1 MAESGEK
8 DNGNGEEKSGFP
20 AAFAVGVVIM
30 LILAAGLVLLSRAT
44 RPRPPDASQK
54 PPFGPTEQ
62 AYAPQI
68 HFQSGEMSQSSNLLN
83 QEFTYVA
90 GTVTNGGNR
99 AVRAL
104 NVNFEFHDPFKQVV
118 LRDAQILVDPAGQRL
133 GPGQSRAFQVT
144 LGAHLPSE
152 WNREY
157 PLIRITGMIL
167 E

>member
-1 MAESGEK
+1 MAEPG
-8 DNGNGEEKSGFP
+8 DNDGREEKSGFP

-30 LILAAGLVLLSRAT
+30 LIFAATLVLLSRAT
-44 RPRPPDASQK
+44 RPHQRGAGEK

-68 HFQSGEMSQSSNLLN
+68 HFQPGEMSQSSNLLN

-99 AVRAL
+99 TVRAL
-104 NVNFEFHDPFKQVV
+104 NVNFEFHDPFNQVI
-118 LRDAQILVDPAGQRL
+118 LRDAQILIDPAGQPL

-152 WNREY
+152 WNRAY
-157 PLIRITGMIL
+157 PLIRITGLTL

>member
-1 MAESGEK
+1 MAEPGE
-8 DNGNGEEKSGFP
+8 NHAHEERSGFP

-44 RPRPPDASQK
+44 RPHGPGAGEK

-62 AYAPQI
+62 NYAPQI

-90 GTVTNGGNR
+90 GTVANGGTR
-99 AVRAL
+99 KVRAL
-104 NVNFEFHDPFKQVV
+104 NVTFEFHDPFKQVV
-118 LRDAQILVDPAGQRL
+118 LRDPQILIDPAGQPL

>member
-1 MAESGEK
+1 
-8 DNGNGEEKSGFP
+8 
-20 AAFAVGVVIM
+20 M
-30 LILAAGLVLLSRAT
+30 LVLAAGLVLLTRVT
-44 RPRPPDASQK
+44 RPRPPGAGEK

-83 QEFTYVA
+83 QEFTYVT
-90 GTVTNGGNR
+90 GTVTNVGSR
-99 AVRAL
+99 TLRAL
-104 NVNFEFHDPFKQVV
+104 NVNFEFHDPFNQVV
-118 LRDAQILVDPAGQRL
+118 LRDAQILIDPAGQPL
-133 GPGQSRAFQVT
+133 GPGQSRTFQVT

-152 WNREY
+152 WNRAY

>member
-1 MAESGEK
+1 MAEPGENE
-8 DNGNGEEKSGFP
+8 NGKERSGFP
-20 AAFAVGVVIM
+20 AAFAVGIVIM
-30 LILAAGLVLLSRAT
+30 LVLAGGLVLLSRAT
-44 RPRPPDASQK
+44 RSHLPGAGQK

-62 AYAPQI
+62 AYALQI
-68 HFQSGEMSQSSNLLN
+68 RFQSGEMSQSSNLLN

-90 GTVTNGGNR
+90 GTVTNAGNR
-99 AVRAL
+99 TLRAL
-104 NVNFEFHDPFKQVV
+104 NVNFEFHDPFRQVV
-118 LRDAQILVDPAGQRL
+118 LRDAQILIDPAGKPL
-133 GPGQSRAFQVT
+133 GPGQSRTFQVT

>member
-1 MAESGEK
+1 
-8 DNGNGEEKSGFP
+8 
-20 AAFAVGVVIM
+20 M

-44 RPRPPDASQK
+44 RSHQLGADQK
-54 PPFGPTEQ
+54 LPFGPTEQ

-99 AVRAL
+99 NVRAL

-118 LRDAQILVDPAGQRL
+118 LRDAQILVDPAGQSL

-157 PLIRITGMIL
+157 PLIRITGLIL

>member
-1 MAESGEK
+1 
-8 DNGNGEEKSGFP
+8 
-20 AAFAVGVVIM
+20 M

-44 RPRPPDASQK
+44 RPRRPDASQK

-104 NVNFEFHDPFKQVV
+104 NVNFEFHDPFNQVV

>member
-1 MAESGEK
+1 
-8 DNGNGEEKSGFP
+8 
-20 AAFAVGVVIM
+20 M
-30 LILAAGLVLLSRAT
+30 LILAGGLVLLSRAT
-44 RPRPPDASQK
+44 RSHRPGAGQK

-62 AYAPQI
+62 SYAPQI
-68 HFQSGEMSQSSNLLN
+68 RFQSGEMSQSSNLLN

-99 AVRAL
+99 TVRAL
-104 NVNFEFHDPFKQVV
+104 NVDFEFHDPFKQVV
-118 LRDAQILVDPAGQRL
+118 LRDAQILIDPAGKSL

-144 LGAHLPSE
+144 LGAHLPTE

>member
-1 MAESGEK
+1 
-8 DNGNGEEKSGFP
+8 
-20 AAFAVGVVIM
+20 M

-44 RPRPPDASQK
+44 RSHQLGADQK
-54 PPFGPTEQ
+54 LPFGPTEQ

-90 GTVTNGGNR
+90 GTVTNSGNR
-99 AVRAL
+99 NLRAL

-118 LRDAQILVDPAGQRL
+118 LRDAQILVDPAGQSL

-157 PLIRITGMIL
+157 PLIRITGLIL

>member
-1 MAESGEK
+1 MA
-8 DNGNGEEKSGFP
+8 
-20 AAFAVGVVIM
+20 
-30 LILAAGLVLLSRAT
+30 ILAAGLVLVSRAT
-44 RPRPPDASQK
+44 RSHRPGADQK
-54 PPFGPTEQ
+54 PPFGAAEQ
-62 AYAPQI
+62 SYAPQI

-90 GTVTNGGNR
+90 GTVINGGNR
-99 AVRAL
+99 TVRAL
-104 NVNFEFHDPFKQVV
+104 NVNFEFHDPFNQVV
-118 LRDAQILVDPAGQRL
+118 LRDAQILVDPAGQPL
-133 GPGQSRAFQVT
+133 APGQSRPFQVT

>member
-1 MAESGEK
+1 M
-8 DNGNGEEKSGFP
+8 
-20 AAFAVGVVIM
+20 V
-30 LILAAGLVLLSRAT
+30 ILAAGLVLLSRAT
-44 RPRPPDASQK
+44 QSHRPGAGQK
-54 PPFGPTEQ
+54 PQFGPTEQ

-118 LRDAQILVDPAGQRL
+118 LRDAQILIDLAGQPL

-167 E
+167 K

>member
-1 MAESGEK
+1 MGEPA
-8 DNGNGEEKSGFP
+8 DNEGREERSGFP

-30 LILAAGLVLLSRAT
+30 LILAAGLVLLSRASRSH
-44 RPRPPDASQK
+44 RPGAGQK

-68 HFQSGEMSQSSNLLN
+68 HFQPGEMSQSSNLLN

-90 GTVTNGGNR
+90 GTVTNGGTR
-99 AVRAL
+99 TVRAL
-104 NVNFEFHDPFKQVV
+104 NVTFEFHDPFKQVV
-118 LRDAQILVDPAGQRL
+118 LRDPQILIDPAGQPL

>member
-1 MAESGEK
+1 
-8 DNGNGEEKSGFP
+8 
-20 AAFAVGVVIM
+20 M
-30 LILAAGLVLLSRAT
+30 LVLAGGLVLLSRVT
-44 RPRPPDASQK
+44 RPHPPGAGQK

-68 HFQSGEMSQSSNLLN
+68 RFQPGEMSQSSNLLN

-90 GTVTNGGNR
+90 GTVTNAGNR
-99 AVRAL
+99 TLRAL

-118 LRDAQILVDPAGQRL
+118 LRDAQILIDPVGKPL
-133 GPGQSRAFQVT
+133 GPGQSLTFQVT

-157 PLIRITGMIL
+157 PLIRITGIIL

>member
-1 MAESGEK
+1 MAEPGES
-8 DNGNGEEKSGFP
+8 NGKERSGFP
-20 AAFAVGVVIM
+20 AAFAVGVIVM

-44 RPRPPDASQK
+44 RPHQLGAGQK
-54 PPFGPTEQ
+54 LPFGPTEQ

-90 GTVTNGGNR
+90 GTVINSGNR
-99 AVRAL
+99 NVRAL

-118 LRDAQILVDPAGQRL
+118 LRDAQILVDPAGQSL

-157 PLIRITGMIL
+157 PLIRVTGMIL

>member
-1 MAESGEK
+1 
-8 DNGNGEEKSGFP
+8 
-20 AAFAVGVVIM
+20 M

-44 RPRPPDASQK
+44 RPRQFGAGQK

-62 AYAPQI
+62 NYAPQI
-68 HFQSGEMSQSSNLLN
+68 HFQPGEMSQSSNLLN

-90 GTVTNGGNR
+90 GTVVNGGNR
-99 AVRAL
+99 TVQAL

-118 LRDAQILVDPAGQRL
+118 LRDAQIVIDPAGQPL

>member
-1 MAESGEK
+1 MAEPGEK
-8 DNGNGEEKSGFP
+8 VDGKETSGFP
-20 AAFAVGVVIM
+20 AAFALGVVIM
-30 LILAAGLVLLSRAT
+30 LIFAAGLVLLSRAT
-44 RPRPPDASQK
+44 RPRQPGAGQN

-62 AYAPQI
+62 TYAPQI
-68 HFQSGEMSQSSNLLN
+68 HFQPGEMSQSSNLLN

-90 GTVTNGGNR
+90 GTVVNGGNR
-99 AVRAL
+99 TVRAL

-118 LRDAQILVDPAGQRL
+118 LRDAQIVIDPAGQPL

-157 PLIRITGMIL
+157 PLIRITGMVL

>member
-1 MAESGEK
+1 MEESGEN
-8 DNGNGEEKSGFP
+8 DNGKERSGFP
-20 AAFAVGVVIM
+20 AAFAVGIVIM
-30 LILAAGLVLLSRAT
+30 LVLAGGLVLLSRVT
-44 RPRPPDASQK
+44 RPHLPGAGQK

-68 HFQSGEMSQSSNLLN
+68 HFQPGEMSQSSNLLN

-90 GTVTNGGNR
+90 GTVTNLGNR
-99 AVRAL
+99 PLRAL
-104 NVNFEFHDPFKQVV
+104 NVTFEFRDPFKQVV
-118 LRDAQILVDPAGQRL
+118 LRDAQILIDPAGKPL
-133 GPGQSRAFQVT
+133 GPGQSRTFQVT

>member
-1 MAESGEK
+1 MAEPGDK
-8 DNGNGEEKSGFP
+8 DSSEEKSQFP

-30 LILAAGLVLLSRAT
+30 IILAAGLVLLTRVT
-44 RPRPPDASQK
+44 RPRTPGAGEK

-68 HFQSGEMSQSSNLLN
+68 HFQPGEMSQSSNLLN

-90 GTVTNGGNR
+90 GTVTNGGKR
-99 AVRAL
+99 TVRAL
-104 NVNFEFHDPFKQVV
+104 NVNFEFHDPFNQVV
-118 LRDAQILVDPAGQRL
+118 LRDAQILIDPAGQPL
-133 GPGQSRAFQVT
+133 GPGQSRPFQVT

-152 WNREY
+152 WNRAY